1 VADLAIRAT
10 GLGKR
15 YRLGRRREAY
25 GSLRES
31 VARAVS
37 SKFWSLGRRLT
48 RGPATGEP
56 PAADHIW
63 ALRDVS
69 VDVAQGDVVGLIGR
83 NGAGKSTLLKILGRI
98 TEPTEGLVEI
108 RGRVGSLLEIGTGF
122 HSELSGRDNV
132 FLGGAILG
140 MRRAE
145 IVRRFDEIVAFAELE
160 RFIDTPVKHYSSGMY
175 VRLAFAVAAYLE
187 PEILL
192 VDEVLAV
199 GDVQFQKKCLG
210 RMGDVAKQGRTV
222 LFVSH
227 NVGAIKA
234 LCTGAILLE
243 EGRLAMRGAVD
254 DCVRRYGEGTRAIAI
269 EPTIA
274 LADRRRRYPAD
285 LVRFTQ
291 LTLLDGNGQAS
302 RSFRYNE
309 PMIVRAR
316 FAAAQRLR
324 VSVEVVLK
332 GASGERIAWFGSAK
346 FQGLWFQAVAGSET
360 EVELHVPRLPLARGR
375 YTMDVGLAITYQWL
389 DYVEDA
395 CFFDVEE
402 SDPGGTGYGYEQT
415 EGFVHIDHEWMSVA
429 TLGAGEAAG
438 VPVR

>member
-1 VADLAIRAT
+1 VADLAIRAR

-15 YRLGRRREAY
+15 YRLGQRREAY

-31 VARAVS
+31 LSRAVGARVRG
-37 SKFWSLGRRLT
+37 LGGRLT
-48 RGPATGEP
+48 GR
-56 PAADHIW
+56 AAPERAAPEDIW

-69 VDVAQGDVVGLIGR
+69 FEIPHGDVVGLIGR
-83 NGAGKSTLLKILGRI
+83 NGAGKSTLLKILGRV
-98 TEPTEGLVEI
+98 TDPTEGRGEI
-108 RGRVGSLLEIGTGF
+108 HGRVGSLLEVGTGF
-122 HSELSGRDNV
+122 HSELSGRDNI
-132 FLGGAILG
+132 FLSGAILG

-145 IVRRFDEIVAFAELE
+145 IVRRFDEMVAFAELD

-175 VRLAFAVAAYLE
+175 VRLAFAVAAHLE

-192 VDEVLAV
+192 VDEVLTV
-199 GDVQFQKKCLG
+199 GDAEFQKKCLG
-210 RMGDVAKQGRTV
+210 RMGDVARQGRTV

-234 LCTGAILLE
+234 LCTSAILLE
-243 EGRLAMRGAVD
+243 GGRLALRGPVE
-254 DCVRRYGEGTRAIAI
+254 DCVRRYAASSGATATDA
-269 EPTIA
+269 TIP

-291 LTLLDGNGQAS
+291 LTLLDGDGLAT

-309 PMIVRAR
+309 PMVVRVR

-324 VSVEVVLK
+324 VSVEVLLK
-332 GASGERIAWFGSAK
+332 GASGERIARFGSAK
-346 FQGLWFQAVAGSET
+346 FQGVWFQAVAEGET

-375 YTMDVGLAITYQWL
+375 YTLDLVLVIAHQWL

-395 CFFDVEE
+395 GFFDVEE
-402 SDPGGTGYGYEQT
+402 SDPGGTGYAYEQA
-415 EGFVHIDHEWMSVA
+415 EGFVHLDHEWISDA
-429 TLGAGEAAG
+429 ALGAGEPARA
-438 VPVR
+438 PR